1 MGSSVQQIWLLCSLR
16 SDHDDVFWN
25 PRISGIFAL
34 KLESAKQSEGI
45 LKAGT
50 SVCFNGSTYT
60 CSSGTIN

>member
-25 PRISGIFAL
+25 PRIRGIFVL

-50 SVCFNGSTYT
+50 SVF
-60 CSSGTIN
+60 